1 MAGFAGEGSFARRTW
16 LLRRA
21 RPLPLARGTVAG
33 SDGRPVVVP
42 DLRVGW
48 SGHSRGSLA
57 GQAGGLV
64 ESAARF
70 VDGGEVGTLQ
80 WQIMLDE
87 SPAGLSRAA
96 DHFPQKMTSF
106 VMRFFKV

>member
-1 MAGFAGEGSFARRTW
+1 MAGFVGGGSAARRTW

-33 SDGRPVVVP
+33 SDGRPAVVL
-42 DLRVGW
+42 DLPVGW
-48 SGHSRGSLA
+48 SGHSRRTLA
-57 GQAGGLV
+57 GGV
-64 ESAARF
+64 IESAARF
-70 VDGGEVGTLQ
+70 VDGGKVGTLQ
-80 WQIMLDE
+80 WQIILDE

-96 DHFPQKMTSF
+96 DNLPQKMTSF